1 MTESAEVDLIT
12 NDASFFSFDDDGPTL
27 TVTVEVSETEA
38 AALAVE
44 LDETTGDAD
53 RYSSADTPDTYVND
67 DNGYLAQATT
77 NVEGGLLS
85 LFATLG
91 GDYGSDLAGTTVGS
105 LSFIGLPETGGL
117 ATNLSATDGRRHHAW
132 LPTVTTKING
142 VDTDSDVV
150 FSIEIVNVGTVADPV
165 YQLVTTQYEA
175 LDHGADDNLFDSAL
189 NLLLEGEGSV
199 QLEYEVTRTDGDGDV
214 VTESAEVDLITND
227 ASFFSF
233 DDDGPTLTVTAEVSE
248 TEAAALAVELDET
261 TGDADRYSSADTPD
275 TYVNDDNGY
284 LAQATTDVEGGLL
297 SLFATL
303 GGDYG
308 SDLAGTTVGS
318 LSFIGL
324 PATGGLAT
332 TLSATD
338 GGAISLE
345 AASATLINGVDT
357 DGDVVFSIEIVNVG
371 TVADPV
377 YQLVTTQYEALD
389 HGADDNLFDSA
400 LNLLL
405 EGEGSVQL
413 EYEVTR
419 TDGDGDVVTESAE
432 VDLITNDASFF
443 SFDDDGPTLTV
454 TAEVSETEAAA
465 LAVELDET
473 TGDADRYSSADTP
486 DTYVNDDNG
495 YLAQATTN
503 VDGGLLSLFA
513 TLGGDYGSDLA
524 GTTVGS
530 LSFIGLPE
538 TGGLATTLSATDG
551 GAISLEAASATLI
564 NGVDTDGDVVFSI
577 EIVNV
582 GTVADPVYQLVTTQ
596 YEALDHGA
604 DDNLFDSALNLLLEG
619 EGSVQLEY
627 EVTRTDGDGD
637 VVTES
642 AEVDLITNDASFFSF
657 DDDGPT

>member
-1 MTESAEVDLIT
+1 MTA
-12 NDASFFSFDDDGPTL
+12 
-27 TVTVEVSETEA
+27 EVSETEA

-77 NVEGGLLS
+77 NVDGGLIS

-91 GDYGSDLAGTTVGS
+91 GDYGSDGAGTTVSS
-105 LSFIGLPETGGL
+105 LSFVGLPAQGGL
-117 ATNLSATDGRRHHAW
+117 ATTLSATDGGAIS
-132 LPTVTTKING
+132 LEAASATLING
-142 VDTDSDVV
+142 VDTDGDVV
-150 FSIEIVNVGTVADPV
+150 FSIEIVNVGTAGAPE

-199 QLEYEVTRTDGDGDV
+199 QLEYEATRTDGDGDV

-324 PATGGLAT
+324 P
-332 TLSATD
+332 
-338 GGAISLE
+338 
-345 AASATLINGVDT
+345 
-357 DGDVVFSIEIVNVG
+357 
-371 TVADPV
+371 
-377 YQLVTTQYEALD
+377 
-389 HGADDNLFDSA
+389 
-400 LNLLL
+400 
-405 EGEGSVQL
+405 
-413 EYEVTR
+413 
-419 TDGDGDVVTESAE
+419 
-432 VDLITNDASFF
+432 
-443 SFDDDGPTLTV
+443 
-454 TAEVSETEAAA
+454 
-465 LAVELDET
+465 
-473 TGDADRYSSADTP
+473 
-486 DTYVNDDNG
+486 
-495 YLAQATTN
+495 
-503 VDGGLLSLFA
+503 
-513 TLGGDYGSDLA
+513 
-524 GTTVGS
+524 
-530 LSFIGLPE
+530 E

-551 GAISLEAASATLI
+551 WCDQPGSRQR
-564 NGVDTDGDVVFSI
+564 NPDQRCGYGRRRGVQHRDRECG
-577 EIVNV
+577 
-582 GTVADPVYQLVTTQ
+582 
-596 YEALDHGA
+596 HG
-604 DDNLFDSALNLLLEG
+604 G
-619 EGSVQLEY
+619 
-627 EVTRTDGDGD
+627 
-637 VVTES
+637 
-642 AEVDLITNDASFFSF
+642 
-657 DDDGPT
+657 

>member
-27 TVTVEVSETEA
+27 TVTV
-38 AALAVE
+38 
-44 LDETTGDAD
+44 
-53 RYSSADTPDTYVND
+53 
-67 DNGYLAQATT
+67 
-77 NVEGGLLS
+77 
-85 LFATLG
+85 
-91 GDYGSDLAGTTVGS
+91 
-105 LSFIGLPETGGL
+105 
-117 ATNLSATDGRRHHAW
+117 
-132 LPTVTTKING
+132 
-142 VDTDSDVV
+142 
-150 FSIEIVNVGTVADPV
+150 
-165 YQLVTTQYEA
+165 
-175 LDHGADDNLFDSAL
+175 
-189 NLLLEGEGSV
+189 
-199 QLEYEVTRTDGDGDV
+199 
-214 VTESAEVDLITND
+214 
-227 ASFFSF
+227 
-233 DDDGPTLTVTAEVSE
+233 EVSE

-324 PATGGLAT
+324 PETGGLAT

-503 VDGGLLSLFA
+503 VDGGLISLFATLGGDYGSDGAGTTVSSLSFVGLPAQGGLATTLSATDGGAISLEAASATLINGVDTDGDVVFSIEIVNVGTAGAPEYQLVTTQYEALDHGADDNLFDSALNLLLEGEGSVQLEYEVTRIDGDGDVVTESAEVDLITNDASFFSFDDDGPTLTVTAEVSETEAAALAVELDETTGDADRYSSADTPDTYVNDDNGYLAQATTNVDGGLISLFA

-582 GTVADPVYQLVTTQ
+582 GTVGCARVPI
-596 YEALDHGA
+596 G
-604 DDNLFDSALNLLLEG
+604 DDA
-619 EGSVQLEY
+619 V
-627 EVTRTDGDGD
+627 R
-637 VVTES
+637 
-642 AEVDLITNDASFFSF
+642 
-657 DDDGPT
+657 GPGPRR

>member
-1 MTESAEVDLIT
+1 M
-12 NDASFFSFDDDGPTL
+12 
-27 TVTVEVSETEA
+27 
-38 AALAVE
+38 
-44 LDETTGDAD
+44 
-53 RYSSADTPDTYVND
+53 
-67 DNGYLAQATT
+67 
-77 NVEGGLLS
+77 
-85 LFATLG
+85 
-91 GDYGSDLAGTTVGS
+91 
-105 LSFIGLPETGGL
+105 
-117 ATNLSATDGRRHHAW
+117 
-132 LPTVTTKING
+132 
-142 VDTDSDVV
+142 
-150 FSIEIVNVGTVADPV
+150 
-165 YQLVTTQYEA
+165 TTQYEA

-199 QLEYEVTRTDGDGDV
+199 QLEYEATRTDGDGDV

-248 TEAAALAVELDET
+248 A
-261 TGDADRYSSADTPD
+261 
-275 TYVNDDNGY
+275 
-284 LAQATTDVEGGLL
+284 
-297 SLFATL
+297 
-303 GGDYG
+303 
-308 SDLAGTTVGS
+308 
-318 LSFIGL
+318 
-324 PATGGLAT
+324 
-332 TLSATD
+332 
-338 GGAISLE
+338 
-345 AASATLINGVDT
+345 
-357 DGDVVFSIEIVNVG
+357 
-371 TVADPV
+371 
-377 YQLVTTQYEALD
+377 
-389 HGADDNLFDSA
+389 
-400 LNLLL
+400 
-405 EGEGSVQL
+405 
-413 EYEVTR
+413 
-419 TDGDGDVVTESAE
+419 
-432 VDLITNDASFF
+432 
-443 SFDDDGPTLTV
+443 
-454 TAEVSETEAAA
+454 EAAA

-627 EVTRTDGDGD
+627 EVARTDGDGD

-657 DDDGPT
+657 DDDGPTLTVTAEVSETEAAALAVELDETTGDADRYSSADTPDTYVNDDNGYLAQATTNVDGGLLSLFATLGGDYGSDLAGTTVGSLSFIGLPAHGWPGHERCPPRTAAPSRLVADGAYEDQRCGHGQRCGVQHRDRECGHGG